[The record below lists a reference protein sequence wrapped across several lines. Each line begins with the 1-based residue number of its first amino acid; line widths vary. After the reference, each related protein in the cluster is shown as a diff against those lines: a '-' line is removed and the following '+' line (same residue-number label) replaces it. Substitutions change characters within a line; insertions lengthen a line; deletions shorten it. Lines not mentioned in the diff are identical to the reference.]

1 MSVCASD
8 GKDYWNECFFN
19 NARCLNS
26 TLKILF
32 SGGPCESEIFFML
45 KIILSSHFTIPS
57 AMCLFL
63 SIHCKWKKKI
73 KYLFL
78 LCPHQKCFLEQQPN
92 FLQMI
97 FSIDPFTPF
106 RGSDGRMYLN
116 KARLEIEKCTTK
128 RFIQAVD
135 IPFIRGKM
143 WKSSFFQISY
153 FIYLFITLTYLPRI
167 VSSVV

>member
-1 MSVCASD
+1 M
-8 GKDYWNECFFN
+8 
-19 NARCLNS
+19 
-26 TLKILF
+26 
-32 SGGPCESEIFFML
+32 
-45 KIILSSHFTIPS
+45 
-57 AMCLFL
+57 
-63 SIHCKWKKKI
+63 KKKI

-78 LCPHQKCFLEQQPN
+78 LCPHQKCFLEQQPHN

-143 WKSSFFQISY
+143 
-153 FIYLFITLTYLPRI
+153 
-167 VSSVV
+167 